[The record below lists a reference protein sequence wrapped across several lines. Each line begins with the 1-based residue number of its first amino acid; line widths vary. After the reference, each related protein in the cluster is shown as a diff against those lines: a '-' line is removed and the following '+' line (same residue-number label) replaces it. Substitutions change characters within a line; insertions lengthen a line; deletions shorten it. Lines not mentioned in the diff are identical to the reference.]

1 MSQRTQMLAGEWY
14 DSRDPELLAAAARA
28 RRLLATI
35 AALDPADA
43 ATRAARFAELFGA
56 LGDGAWIE
64 TPFACEY
71 GAQIRIGRDTFVNV
85 QCVFQDCA
93 EITIGD
99 GGLIGPNVQIYTAS
113 HPLEAGRRIIP
124 VEERTPGVSPYRT
137 RAQQVTI
144 GDRVWIGGGTII
156 LPGVTI
162 GDDVTIGAG
171 SIVTR
176 DVPSGVLAMG
186 QPCRV
191 VRNISAP

>member
-1 MSQRTQMLAGEWY
+1 MILAGEWY

-28 RRLLATI
+28 RRLLAVI

-43 ATRAARFAELFGA
+43 ATRAARFTELFAG
-56 LGDGAWIE
+56 LGEGAWIE

-71 GAQIRIGRDTFVNV
+71 GSQIRVGRDTFVNV

-93 EITIGD
+93 EITIGEA
-99 GGLIGPNVQIYTAS
+99 GLIGPNVQIYTAS
-113 HPLEAGRRIIP
+113 HPLEADRRIVP
-124 VEERTPGVSPYRT
+124 AAERLPGTSPYRT
-137 RAQQVTI
+137 RAQPVTI
-144 GDRVWIGGGTII
+144 GHRVWIGGGTII

-191 VRNISAP
+191 VRTISSP